1 MVVAN
6 GVNDS
11 VICTT
16 MNNISFFIMFA
27 MLPSEY
33 FLYLSSIKNTTSSS
47 GQYLIENTTSNMK
60 NTVIIILFA
69 MSLLSS
75 CTIRQDYNQQLL
87 KADSLMQ
94 LRPDSALNILKSIS
108 PKKLSTRADNAYY
121 ALLLTQAQDKNFVV
135 QKDDSLIQIAV
146 HYYDSIGDTKMQA
159 KAHYYW
165 GCVYR
170 DMNQQAEA
178 IREFLIAAPLTE
190 KVKEKRQLGLIYNNI
205 GYIYN
210 IQDFNQK
217 ADSIYQLVEIIAIEL
232 KDTTLWAEALSK
244 QGSIA
249 LSKGDDYFPIAE
261 QKLSNA
267 FMAADKMGYNRLKAD
282 ISASLS
288 RLYTRMGQKE
298 KALHYA
304 KLNLSLRRD
313 TARAYRA
320 FFILGDAYYK
330 SEQYDSATFYL
341 NKSLVSKDYG
351 KKADA
356 YMRLADIA
364 MIQGNATLSMELER
378 NSSAYKDSL
387 YKFRR
392 NIVTN
397 KIIKAETDAQTMLQ
411 KLYYKWRLNTY
422 LCVFILIIV
431 IIIIITILLYKRY
444 RRKNYLLQKDK
455 QQIEKAHQ
463 DLSQHY
469 AKLQI
474 DIVQKD
480 LEIES
485 LRKELASHQVYE
497 EQRKKLQDELDEM
510 VLKRKALAK
519 EAFLHSPLYE
529 KMQAI
534 IKDYQD
540 KDTSDKELSDQ
551 EWQEFVAEMDMEWN
565 NAITEL
571 CAKYQLSKEEL
582 HLICLSLIGFPF
594 SHLEY
599 LLHLS
604 RATLYRKKNAL
615 LKRIDTKQDCDFEE
629 ILQKIR
635 S

>member
-1 MVVAN
+1 M
-6 GVNDS
+6 
-11 VICTT
+11 
-16 MNNISFFIMFA
+16 
-27 MLPSEY
+27 
-33 FLYLSSIKNTTSSS
+33 
-47 GQYLIENTTSNMK
+47 
-60 NTVIIILFA
+60 
-69 MSLLSS
+69 
-75 CTIRQDYNQQLL
+75 
-87 KADSLMQ
+87 
-94 LRPDSALNILKSIS
+94 
-108 PKKLSTRADNAYY
+108 
-121 ALLLTQAQDKNFVV
+121 
-135 QKDDSLIQIAV
+135 
-146 HYYDSIGDTKMQA
+146 
-159 KAHYYW
+159 
-165 GCVYR
+165 
-170 DMNQQAEA
+170 
-178 IREFLIAAPLTE
+178 
-190 KVKEKRQLGLIYNNI
+190 
-205 GYIYN
+205 
-210 IQDFNQK
+210 
-217 ADSIYQLVEIIAIEL
+217 EIIAIEL

-288 RLYTRMGQKE
+288 RLYTRMEQKE

-351 KKADA
+351 KKADT

-485 LRKELASHQVYE
+485 LRKELASHQVNK

>member
-1 MVVAN
+1 
-6 GVNDS
+6 
-11 VICTT
+11 
-16 MNNISFFIMFA
+16 
-27 MLPSEY
+27 
-33 FLYLSSIKNTTSSS
+33 
-47 GQYLIENTTSNMK
+47 
-60 NTVIIILFA
+60 

-94 LRPDSALNILKSIS
+94 LRLDSALNILKSIS
-108 PKKLSTRADNAYY
+108 PEKLSTRADNAYY

-135 QKDDSLIQIAV
+135 QKDDSLIRIAV

-178 IREFLIAAPLTE
+178 IREFFIAVPLTE
-190 KVKEKRQLGLIYNNI
+190 KSKEKRQLGLIYNNI
-205 GYIYN
+205 GCIYN
-210 IQDFNQK
+210 IQEFNEK
-217 ADSIYQLVEIIAIEL
+217 ADSIYQLVEVIAEEL
-232 KDTTLWAEALSK
+232 KDTILWVEALSK

-249 LSKGDDYFPIAE
+249 LAEGNNYFPIVE
-261 QKLSNA
+261 QKLSDA
-267 FMAADKMGYNRLKAD
+267 FRIADKAGHNGLKAD

-288 RLYTRMGQKE
+288 HLYSRMNLGE
-298 KALHYA
+298 KALYYA

-313 TARAYRA
+313 ATRAYRT
-320 FFILGDAYYK
+320 FLILGDAYYK
-330 SEQYDSATFYL
+330 CGQYDSATFYL
-341 NKSLVSKDYG
+341 NKSLIGKDYG
-351 KKADA
+351 RKADA

-364 MIQGNATLSMELER
+364 MIQGDNALSIELER
-378 NSSAYKDSL
+378 SSSAYKDSL
-387 YKFRR
+387 YQLRR
-392 NIVTN
+392 RVVTN

-411 KLYYKWRLNTY
+411 KLYYKGRLNTY
-422 LCVFILIIV
+422 LYGFMLIT
-431 IIIIITILLYKRY
+431 IIIIAIALIIYKQY
-444 RRKNYLLQKDK
+444 QRKNDSLQKDK
-455 QQIEKAHQ
+455 LQLEKVNQ
-463 DLSQHY
+463 TLNLY
-469 AKLQI
+469 YTNLQT
-474 DIVQKD
+474 DINQKD
-480 LEIES
+480 LEIVN
-485 LRKELASHQVYE
+485 LREELASHQVNE
-497 EQRKKLQDELDEM
+497 KQRKKLQAELDEM

-540 KDTSDKELSDQ
+540 QDTSDKEISDQ
-551 EWQEFVAEMDMEWN
+551 EWQEFVAEMDVEWN

-582 HLICLSLIGFPF
+582 HLVCLSLVEFPF

-604 RATLYRKKNAL
+604 RATLYRKRNAL
-615 LKRIDTKQDCDFEE
+615 LKRIDTKQDCEFEE

-635 S
+635 

>member
-1 MVVAN
+1 
-6 GVNDS
+6 
-11 VICTT
+11 
-16 MNNISFFIMFA
+16 
-27 MLPSEY
+27 
-33 FLYLSSIKNTTSSS
+33 
-47 GQYLIENTTSNMK
+47 MK

-94 LRPDSALNILKSIS
+94 FRPDNALNILKRIS

-217 ADSIYQLVEIIAIEL
+217 ADSIYRLMEVIAKEL
-232 KDTTLWAEALSK
+232 RDTTLWSEALSR
-244 QGSIA
+244 QASID
-249 LSKGDDYFPIAE
+249 LMKGENYFPIAE
-261 QKLSNA
+261 QKLLDA
-267 FMAADKMGYNRLKAD
+267 FVTMEKIKNDGLKAN

-288 RLYTRMGQKE
+288 NLYSRMNQGE

-304 KLNLSLRRD
+304 KLNFSLRKD
-313 TARAYRA
+313 TVWPYQT
-320 FFILGDAYYK
+320 FLLLGDAYYK
-330 SEQYDSATFYL
+330 LKQYDSATFYL
-341 NKSLVSKDYG
+341 NKSLLGKDYG
-351 KKADA
+351 RKSDV

-364 MIQGNATLSMELER
+364 MIQGNTTLSIELER

-387 YKFRR
+387 YQLRR
-392 NIVTN
+392 NPVA
-397 KIIKAETDAQTMLQ
+397 KRIIEVEADVQTILQ
-411 KLYYKWRLNTY
+411 KLYYKGRLQMY
-422 LCVFILIIV
+422 LYSFILIT
-431 IIIIITILLYKRY
+431 IIIIAISLYLYKRY
-444 RRKNYLLQKDK
+444 QRKNNLLKKDK
-455 QQIEKAHQ
+455 QQLEKINQ
-463 DLSQHY
+463 DLSQHH
-469 AKLQI
+469 ANLQT
-474 DIVQKD
+474 DITQKGM
-480 LEIES
+480 EIEK
-485 LRKELASHQVYE
+485 LRKELASHQVNE
-497 EQRKKLQDELDEM
+497 EQRKKLQAELDKI
-510 VLKRKALAK
+510 VLKRKTLAK
-519 EAFLHSPLYE
+519 EAFLHSPIYE

-534 IKDYQD
+534 IKDFQD
-540 KDTSDKELSDQ
+540 KDASDKELSDQ

-571 CAKYQLSKEEL
+571 CVKYQLSKEEL
-582 HLICLSLIGFPF
+582 HLVCLSLVGFPF

-604 RATLYRKKNAL
+604 RATLYRKKNLL
-615 LKRIDTKQDCDFEE
+615 LKRIDTNLNCEFEE

-635 S
+635 

>member
-1 MVVAN
+1 
-6 GVNDS
+6 
-11 VICTT
+11 
-16 MNNISFFIMFA
+16 
-27 MLPSEY
+27 
-33 FLYLSSIKNTTSSS
+33 
-47 GQYLIENTTSNMK
+47 MK

-94 LRPDSALNILKSIS
+94 LRPDSTLNILKSIS
-108 PKKLSTRADNAYY
+108 SEKLSTRADNAYY

-210 IQDFNQK
+210 IQEFNQK
-217 ADSIYQLVEIIAIEL
+217 ADSIYRLMEVIAKEL
-232 KDTTLWAEALSK
+232 RDTTLWSEALSR
-244 QGSIA
+244 QASIDIM
-249 LSKGDDYFPIAE
+249 KGEKYFPIAE
-261 QKLSNA
+261 QKLLDA
-267 FMAADKMGYNRLKAD
+267 FVTMEKIKNDGLKAN

-288 RLYTRMGQKE
+288 NLYSRMNQGE

-304 KLNLSLRRD
+304 KLNFSLRKD
-313 TARAYRA
+313 TVWPYQT
-320 FFILGDAYYK
+320 FLLLGDAYYK
-330 SEQYDSATFYL
+330 LKQYDSATFYL
-341 NKSLVSKDYG
+341 NKSLLGKDYG
-351 KKADA
+351 RKSDV

-364 MIQGNATLSMELER
+364 MIQGNTTLSIELER

-387 YKFRR
+387 YQLRR
-392 NIVTN
+392 NPVA
-397 KIIKAETDAQTMLQ
+397 KRIIEVEADVQTILQ
-411 KLYYKWRLNTY
+411 KLYYKGRLQMY
-422 LCVFILIIV
+422 FYSFILIT
-431 IIIIITILLYKRY
+431 IIIIAISLYLYKRY
-444 RRKNYLLQKDK
+444 QRKNNLLKKDK
-455 QQIEKAHQ
+455 QQLEKINQ

-469 AKLQI
+469 ANLQT
-474 DIVQKD
+474 DITQKD
-480 LEIES
+480 MEIEK
-485 LRKELASHQVYE
+485 LRKELASHQVNE
-497 EQRKKLQDELDEM
+497 EQRKKLQAELDKI
-510 VLKRKALAK
+510 VLKRKTLAK
-519 EAFLHSPLYE
+519 EAFLHSPIYE

-534 IKDYQD
+534 IKDFQD
-540 KDTSDKELSDQ
+540 KDASDKELNDQ

-571 CAKYQLSKEEL
+571 CVKYQLSKEEL
-582 HLICLSLIGFPF
+582 HLVCLSLVGFPF

-604 RATLYRKKNAL
+604 RATLYRKKNLL
-615 LKRIDTKQDCDFEE
+615 LKRIDTNLNCEFEE

-635 S
+635 

>member
-1 MVVAN
+1 M
-6 GVNDS
+6 
-11 VICTT
+11 
-16 MNNISFFIMFA
+16 
-27 MLPSEY
+27 
-33 FLYLSSIKNTTSSS
+33 
-47 GQYLIENTTSNMK
+47 
-60 NTVIIILFA
+60 
-69 MSLLSS
+69 
-75 CTIRQDYNQQLL
+75 
-87 KADSLMQ
+87 
-94 LRPDSALNILKSIS
+94 
-108 PKKLSTRADNAYY
+108 
-121 ALLLTQAQDKNFVV
+121 
-135 QKDDSLIQIAV
+135 
-146 HYYDSIGDTKMQA
+146 
-159 KAHYYW
+159 
-165 GCVYR
+165 
-170 DMNQQAEA
+170 
-178 IREFLIAAPLTE
+178 
-190 KVKEKRQLGLIYNNI
+190 
-205 GYIYN
+205 
-210 IQDFNQK
+210 
-217 ADSIYQLVEIIAIEL
+217 
-232 KDTTLWAEALSK
+232 
-244 QGSIA
+244 
-249 LSKGDDYFPIAE
+249 
-261 QKLSNA
+261 
-267 FMAADKMGYNRLKAD
+267 
-282 ISASLS
+282 
-288 RLYTRMGQKE
+288 
-298 KALHYA
+298 
-304 KLNLSLRRD
+304 
-313 TARAYRA
+313 
-320 FFILGDAYYK
+320 
-330 SEQYDSATFYL
+330 
-341 NKSLVSKDYG
+341 SKDYG
-351 KKADA
+351 RKADA

-431 IIIIITILLYKRY
+431 IIIIITIFLYKRY

-455 QQIEKAHQ
+455 QQLEKAHQ

-485 LRKELASHQVYE
+485 LRKELASHQVNE

-615 LKRIDTKQDCDFEE
+615 LKRIDTKQDCDFE
-629 ILQKIR
+629 KFCKN
-635 S
+635 

>member
-11 VICTT
+11 VICTI

-364 MIQGNATLSMELER
+364 MIQGNATLSIELER

-431 IIIIITILLYKRY
+431 IIIIITIFLYKRY